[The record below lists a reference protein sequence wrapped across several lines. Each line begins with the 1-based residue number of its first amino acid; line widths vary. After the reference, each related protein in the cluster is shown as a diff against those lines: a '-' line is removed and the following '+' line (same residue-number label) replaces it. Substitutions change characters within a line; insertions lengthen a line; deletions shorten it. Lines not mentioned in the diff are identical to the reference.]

1 MKFKTFNTLIN
12 VAVELYKVTREKE
25 EGLEKVFGKDST
37 IIITDYGLIIDK
49 ITGALT
55 KELKD
60 IDTDWIDYLVYENM
74 INDDYDSKKKRIEI
88 NGVKYPVTTKVI
100 WKILKGKI

>member
-1 MKFKTFNTLIN
+1 MKFKTFDALIN

-25 EGLEKVFGKDST
+25 RGLEKVFGEDST
-37 IIITDYGLIIDK
+37 IIMTDYEFIMDK
-49 ITGALT
+49 ITAALS

-60 IDTDWIDYLVYENM
+60 SDTDWIDYLVYENM
-74 INDDYDSKKKRIEI
+74 IDDDYDSKKKRIEI
-88 NGVKYPVTTKVI
+88 NGVEYPVTTKVI